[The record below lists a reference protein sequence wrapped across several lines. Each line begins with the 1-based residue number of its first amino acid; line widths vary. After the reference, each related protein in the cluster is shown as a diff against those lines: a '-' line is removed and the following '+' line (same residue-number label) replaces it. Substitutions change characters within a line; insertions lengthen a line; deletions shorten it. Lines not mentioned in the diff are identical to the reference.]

1 MLLFALRF
9 FKVQTTTTTTSMV
22 MFDSQNV
29 LRKYE
34 NVLDV
39 MREFY
44 DTRLDLYRRRKVT
57 SYFYQRL
64 LANFHVSFFV
74 HEGVPG
80 RPARSGVA
88 RARQQS
94 SVHSREN
101 PRRSQSRWVN
111 AVDMTVFVQSGDNF
125 LYFQRI

>member
-44 DTRLDLYRRRKVT
+44 DTRIDLYRRRKVT

-64 LANFHVSFFV
+64 LDNFHVSFFC
-74 HEGVPG
+74 P
-80 RPARSGVA
+80 
-88 RARQQS
+88 
-94 SVHSREN
+94 
-101 PRRSQSRWVN
+101 
-111 AVDMTVFVQSGDNF
+111 
-125 LYFQRI
+125 

>member
-1 MLLFALRF
+1 MRSALETSVQSPSLHHHMLLFALRF

-44 DTRLDLYRRRKVT
+44 DTRIDLYRRRKVT
-57 SYFYQRL
+57 SLFLSTTIGQFSCVVFFLSVKAYLEGL
-64 LANFHVSFFV
+64 LAAESLELDNK
-74 HEGVPG
+74 
-80 RPARSGVA
+80 ARFILEKIQGEVK
-88 RARQQS
+88 
-94 SVHSREN
+94 V
-101 PRRSQSRWVN
+101 
-111 AVDMTVFVQSGDNF
+111 GG
-125 LYFQRI
+125 